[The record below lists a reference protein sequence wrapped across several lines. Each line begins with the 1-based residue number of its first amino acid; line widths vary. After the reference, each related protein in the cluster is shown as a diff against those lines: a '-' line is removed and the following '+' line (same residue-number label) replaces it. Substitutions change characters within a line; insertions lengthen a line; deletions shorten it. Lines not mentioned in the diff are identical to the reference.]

1 MEFKTQLGKNGLTE
15 GFIESLKNSF
25 KTYETARIS
34 ILKSATR
41 SREESEKIAEDI
53 CKALGKN
60 YTCKIIGFTILVR
73 KWRKPRVSR

>member
-1 MEFKTQLGKNGLTE
+1 MEFKTQIGKNGLTE

-41 SREESEKIAEDI
+41 SREQSEKLGEDI
-53 CKALGKN
+53 CRQLGRN
-60 YTCKIIGFTILVR
+60 YTYKIIGFTILIR
-73 KWRKPRVSR
+73 KWRKPRTLA